1 MASVPGKFTDEEK
14 DIINEAIKHGLIAAT
29 PPNVLADQLTAKL
42 GKKVSKSV
50 VQGRIRHLK
59 VKLKDDWME
68 LISRTEANHQLAYLR
83 LDGLYSKCLQE
94 ADTRT
99 AFSVWKEMWA
109 LLSKAE
115 SSTRKKSKEPQVSD
129 YSGPVTKDS
138 YEDYDDDALLAK
150 IQQGD
155 TPGGIPAA
163 LADQLIKE
171 DHGE

>member
-1 MASVPGKFTDEEK
+1 MPRKTVNFYSDEEN
-14 DIINEAIKHGLIAAT
+14 DIINEALKTGLISAT
-29 PPNVLADQLTAKL
+29 PVNVLAEQLTAQL

-50 VQGRIRHLK
+50 VTSRIRHLK
-59 VKLKDDWME
+59 FKLKEDWMD
-68 LISRTEANHQLAYLR
+68 LVSRTEANHQLAYLR
-83 LDGLYSKCLQE
+83 LDALYTKCLHE

-99 AFSVWKEMWA
+99 AFSVWKEQWA
-109 LLSKAE
+109 LLSKANPT
-115 SSTRKKSKEPQVSD
+115 SRKNKEPQVSD
-129 YSGPVTKDS
+129 YTGPVTKDN
-138 YEDYDDDALLAK
+138 YEDLDDDALLAK